1 MLEFFLESYYL
12 FVDINLWNG
21 DTVKIFPRF
30 LFLFVRYFKVG
41 FISDEIC
48 KAI

>member
-21 DTVKIFPRF
+21 NTVKICPRF
-30 LFLFVRYFKVG
+30 LFVLDIQKIGIKIFAK
-41 FISDEIC
+41 
-48 KAI
+48 